1 MGLEG
6 KVGPEGGVCS
16 WPEDLVPE
24 MTGEEGG
31 QGEGVLQGAGPG
43 EEQLL
48 GGSQGP
54 VGVCH

>member
-6 KVGPEGGVCS
+6 EAGPEGGVCS
-16 WPEDLVPE
+16 GSGDLVPE
-24 MTGEEGG
+24 MPGEEGG

-48 GGSQGP
+48 GGSWGP